1 MQLYLT
7 YILQCLGMVSAFC
20 PKKGEE
26 DEWGCHSNMS
36 QFIILKNFS
45 THKKDY
51 NQKIMWEHKEQG
63 NLECVI
69 IYLLFLE
76 S

>member
-45 THKKDY
+45 THKK
-51 NQKIMWEHKEQG
+51 
-63 NLECVI
+63 I
-69 IYLLFLE
+69 IIKRLCE
-76 S
+76 STRNKGI